1 MSLKAKE
8 VCMELMF
15 VKVGLNSKP
24 MCVMIKT
31 GATHNFISMKKVR
44 KLGLKMTKESGDL
57 RSLPQR

>member
-1 MSLKAKE
+1 M
-8 VCMELMF
+8 
-15 VKVGLNSKP
+15 KVGLNSKP